1 MEFKV
6 GMRFKVGANTGEKG
20 DIIEIIELFKTG
32 NYEKARYRTIESKN
46 TYISPNKVFTV
57 DSVFAASLIPV
68 PEPVKANECIVIY
81 RKGDETIALDKRT
94 GKKAVAKCS
103 PEDEYDFTTGAKL
116 AFERLTGT
124 EESKSEEKTESY
136 YSGKV
141 VAISKVEGFTIGK
154 IYEFVKGF
162 TKDDDGIERPM
173 SSPVKDSQSWY
184 ITEYFL
190 PLVE

>member
-6 GMRFKVGANTGEKG
+6 GMRFEVCTEDGHSEKG
-20 DIIEIIELFKTG
+20 NIIEIIETDVYGIKKYVRYKTIKDVTG
-32 NYEKARYRTIESKN
+32 NGKIIDKFN
-46 TYISPNKVFTV
+46 INSPFTKK
-57 DSVFAASLIPV
+57 LK
-68 PEPVKANECIVIY
+68 PVKENECIVIY
-81 RKGDETIALDKRT
+81 RKENETIALNKRT

-103 PEDEYDFTTGAKL
+103 PEDEYNFTTGAKL

-141 VAISKVEGFTIGK
+141 VAISKAEGFTIGK

-162 TKDDDGIERPM
+162 TKDDDGMERPM

-184 ITEYFL
+184 ITKNFL